1 MQAIQLFFFT
11 DHGAFDLDLY
21 EKTVAL
27 LGQSEYDGFASV
39 LPGVEFTVKLEKG
52 TIRCTWWPYLTPE
65 RTAGMTHGEKTR
77 AD

>member
-27 LGQSEYDGFASV
+27 LGQSEY
-39 LPGVEFTVKLEKG
+39 VEFTVKLEKG